1 MECERDAD
9 PGDHGQRSA
18 AENERQ
24 RIAQPVR
31 HSGLLQ
37 DALQCPRRRTLNE
50 LNPLAAR
57 AGADHDVVTGK
68 RRARCRRIAW
78 VRGELERAVWEREP
92 RLAAP
97 WNLERTD
104 RG

>member
-37 DALQCPRRRTLNE
+37 DALQCPRRRTLTE
-50 LNPLAAR
+50 LNALAAR
-57 AGADHDVVTGK
+57 AGADHDVVIGK
-68 RRARCRRIAW
+68 RRAR
-78 VRGELERAVWEREP
+78 
-92 RLAAP
+92 
-97 WNLERTD
+97 
-104 RG
+104 